1 MWRLSLYIKALGG
14 SVLFVWGAIELLI
27 KIFFKTLIDLLH
39 TKRAGLFLFSSARL
53 LSERLRCLRL
63 WSELA
68 ADRYLRL
75 LPGPLPHNKRGL
87 FFFSGRVLDGLRVF
101 LIFNDVGLG
110 NKGGKWGK
118 FEQIGL
124 PLVQFGLFFPVLRL
138 CLPLDIVENQGSIV
152 AVLGVRNEL
161 VSLHDTL
168 LDDLV
173 QGNRFG
179 NSATR

>member
-1 MWRLSLYIKALGG
+1 MWRLSLYIKVLGG
-14 SVLFVWGAIELLI
+14 SVLFVRGAIELLI
-27 KIFFKTLIDLLH
+27 KIFIMLIELLH
-39 TKRAGLFLFSSARL
+39 TERAGLFLGSSARL

-87 FFFSGRVLDGLRVF
+87 FFFFGRVLDGLRVF

-173 QGNRFG
+173 QRNRFG
-179 NSATR
+179 HSATR